1 MTRVLVVAWQ
11 RFLGAGLGG
20 YNVVLRRGIHTGSQR
35 LQEQM
40 ENTESVASEVTT
52 NQSKSDF
59 SLFPPVPGQ
68 GSSLTWG
75 GKKYE
80 DIPIAHIKATYNN
93 THIQV
98 ISPENLPF
106 ARTSCGTEGFRNAK
120 KATAIAAQTA
130 GIAAA
135 AVKSLRERCVPCA
148 SGGER
153 SGPWAY
159 GKCLRFLFTGI
170 MSPHLFVPFSEGCRV
185 FYLGLWHYD
194 AC

>member
-11 RFLGAGLGG
+11 RFLGARLGG
-20 YNVVLRRGIHTGSQR
+20 YNVALCRGIHTGSQR
-35 LQEQM
+35 LQRQI
-40 ENTESVASEVTT
+40 ENTESVAPEVTA

-59 SLFPPVPGQ
+59 SLLPPVRGQ

-80 DIPIAHIKATYNN
+80 AIPIAHIKATYNN

-98 ISPENLPF
+98 ISPDNLPF

-135 AVKSLRERCVPCA
+135 AKLVIVDERDQSREIPFDLPA
-148 SGGER
+148 
-153 SGPWAY
+153 
-159 GKCLRFLFTGI
+159 
-170 MSPHLFVPFSEGCRV
+170 PH
-185 FYLGLWHYD
+185 H
-194 AC
+194 